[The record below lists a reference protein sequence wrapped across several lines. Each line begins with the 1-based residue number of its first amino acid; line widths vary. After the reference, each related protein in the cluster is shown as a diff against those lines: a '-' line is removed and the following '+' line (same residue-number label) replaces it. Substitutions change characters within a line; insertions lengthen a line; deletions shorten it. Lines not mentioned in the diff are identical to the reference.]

1 MVKGV
6 GLENRPIAFIPH
18 SRRLKKHR
26 VDYLKAINDSM
37 DYPYQ
42 SEDGRELSMIQ
53 QALHNKCVSL
63 SNIPYWTFTDCCTD
77 ALQISIHCLT
87 KPGDTIIVPAYGWRA
102 FANAVVF
109 MNRHI
114 QFVDIDDTGNI
125 SIEALD
131 MLCKTMHAPAAAVIV
146 VHNFGTIVDCNKV
159 VTILNNNN
167 WSDTIIIEDAAP
179 AFYMGE
185 PYSYIPGSA
194 SDVACFSFDFT
205 KYPGT
210 LGSGG
215 AIATRHESIKEKIYI
230 ASSHGRS
237 KNTDIVAIGT
247 KSYMD
252 NTSCSVLLKEIELFE
267 ENEYRKIRNYNA
279 NWLNANLPYKAIPGE
294 NYIWER
300 YTMSVPETEV
310 SIVLDKL
317 KSIGCL
323 ARTFFKEPLHKFSH
337 FNSKTNCLN
346 TEKFVKNTIMLPCHH
361 YLTKEELTRIANVL
375 S

>member
-1 MVKGV
+1 M
-6 GLENRPIAFIPH
+6 ENRPIAFIPH
-18 SRRLKKHR
+18 NRRLKRHR
-26 VDYLKAINDSM
+26 VDYLKAINDAL

-42 SEDGRELSMIQ
+42 SEDGRDLSPTQ
-53 QALHNKCVSL
+53 QALHDKCVQL
-63 SNIPYWTFTDCCTD
+63 SGIPYWTFTDCCTD

-87 KPGDTIIVPAYGWRA
+87 NPGDTIIVPSYGWRA

-109 MNRHI
+109 MNRKI

-125 SIEALD
+125 SIESLD
-131 MLCKTMHAPAAAVIV
+131 ILCKSMKQRPAAVIA
-146 VHNFGTIVDCNKV
+146 VHNFGTIVDCKAIKD
-159 VTILNNNN
+159 ILVKNNYE
-167 WSDTIIIEDAAP
+167 TTLIIEDAAP

-185 PYSYIPGSA
+185 PYSYIPGTS
-194 SDVACFSFDFT
+194 SEVVCYSFDFT

-215 AIATRHESIKEKIYI
+215 AIATKYESIKEKIYI

-237 KNTDIVAIGT
+237 KNTEIVSIGT

-252 NTSCSVLLKEIELFE
+252 NTSCAVLLKEIELFE
-267 ENEYRKIRNYNA
+267 KYQYRKIRNEIA
-279 NWLNANLPYKAIPGE
+279 NWYKKNLPFKAVPGE

-300 YTMSVPETEV
+300 YTITVPEKDIEPIL
-310 SIVLDKL
+310 SKL
-317 KSIGCL
+317 NSIGCL
-323 ARTFFKEPLHKFSH
+323 AKVFFKEPLHKFNH
-337 FNSKTNCLN
+337 FNNVINCQN

-361 YLTKEELTRIANVL
+361 YLENEELKRILNAL

>member
-1 MVKGV
+1 M
-6 GLENRPIAFIPH
+6 ENRPIAFIPH
-18 SRRLKKHR
+18 KRRLEKHR
-26 VDYLKAINDSM
+26 VDYLKAINDAM

-42 SEDGRELSMIQ
+42 SEDGRELSIIQ
-53 QALHNKCVSL
+53 QTLHNKCVEL
-63 SNIPYWTFTDCCTD
+63 SGIPYWTFTDCCTD

-87 KPGDTIIVPAYGWRA
+87 NPGDTIIVPAYGWRA

-109 MNRHI
+109 MNRNI

-131 MLCKTMHAPAAAVIV
+131 SLCKTLEKPPAAVIV

-159 VTILNNNN
+159 VTVLNNNN
-167 WSDTIIIEDAAP
+167 FCDTIIIEDAAP

-194 SDVACFSFDFT
+194 SEVACFSFDFT

-215 AIATRHESIKEKIYI
+215 AIATRYETIKEKIYI
-230 ASSHGRS
+230 ASSHGRA
-237 KNTDIVAIGT
+237 KNTEIISIGT

-252 NTSCSVLLKEIELFE
+252 NTSCAVLLKEIELFE
-267 ENEYRKIRNYNA
+267 RYSYRKNRNNIA
-279 NWLNANLPYKAIPGE
+279 NWYKDNLPYKAVPGE

-300 YTMSVPETEV
+300 YTMSVPEKEV
-310 SIVLDKL
+310 KIVLEKL
-317 KSIGCL
+317 NSIGCL
-323 ARTFFKEPLHKFSH
+323 AKTFFKEPLHLFKY
-337 FNSKTNCLN
+337 FNNDSNCQN

-361 YLTKEELTRIANVL
+361 YLTKEELDRIANVL

>member
-1 MVKGV
+1 M
-6 GLENRPIAFIPH
+6 ENRPIAFIPH
-18 SRRLKKHR
+18 KRRLKKHR
-26 VDYLKAINDSM
+26 IEYLKAINDAL

-42 SEDGRELSMIQ
+42 SEDGRDLSPIQ
-53 QALHNKCVSL
+53 QALHNKCAEL
-63 SNIPYWTFTDCCTD
+63 SGIPYWTFTDCCTD

-87 KPGDTIIVPAYGWRA
+87 NPGDTIIVPAYGWRA

-109 MNRHI
+109 MNRNI

-125 SIEALD
+125 CIQSLD
-131 MLCKTMHAPAAAVIV
+131 VLCKTMEKPASAVIV

-159 VTILNNNN
+159 VKVLNNNN
-167 WSDTIIIEDAAP
+167 WADTIIIEDAAP

-194 SDVACFSFDFT
+194 SEVACFSFDFT

-215 AIATRHESIKEKIYI
+215 AIATRYETIKEKIYI
-230 ASSHGRS
+230 ATSHGRA
-237 KNTDIVAIGT
+237 KNTEIVSIGT

-252 NTSCSVLLKEIELFE
+252 NTSCAILFKEIELFE
-267 ENEYRKIRNYNA
+267 KYKYRDIRNNIATWYKN
-279 NWLNANLPYKAIPGE
+279 NLPYKAIPGE

-300 YTMSVPETEV
+300 YTLSVPEVVIEEV
-310 SIVLDKL
+310 INKL
-317 KSIGCL
+317 NSIGCL
-323 ARTFFKEPLHKFSH
+323 AKTFFKEPLHKFNH
-337 FNSKTNCLN
+337 FNSNFNCPN

-361 YLTKEELTRIANVL
+361 YITEEELERISSVL

>member
-1 MVKGV
+1 M
-6 GLENRPIAFIPH
+6 ENRPIAFIPH
-18 SRRLKKHR
+18 KRRLDNHR
-26 VDYLKAINDSM
+26 VEYLKAINSAM

-42 SEDGRELSMIQ
+42 SEDGRKLSDIQQSLHDKCVELSG
-53 QALHNKCVSL
+53 
-63 SNIPYWTFTDCCTD
+63 IPYWTFTDCCTD

-87 KPGDTIIVPAYGWRA
+87 NPGDTIIVPAYGWRA

-109 MNRHI
+109 MNRNI

-131 MLCKTMHAPAAAVIV
+131 ALCKILKKPAAAVII
-146 VHNFGTIVDCNKV
+146 VHNFGTIVNCNNIVKV
-159 VTILNNNN
+159 LNNNN
-167 WSDTIIIEDAAP
+167 WTKTVIIEDAAP

-194 SDVACFSFDFT
+194 SEVACFSFDFT

-215 AIATRHESIKEKIYI
+215 AIATKHEYIKEKIYI
-230 ASSHGRS
+230 ATSHGRS
-237 KNTDIVAIGT
+237 KDTSIIGIGT

-252 NTSCSVLLKEIELFE
+252 NTSCAVLLKEIELFE
-267 ENEYRKIRNYNA
+267 KYEYRKIRDYNA
-279 NWLNANLPYKAIPGE
+279 SWYSANLPYKTVPGE

-300 YTMSVPETEV
+300 YTMSVPENEIETV
-310 SIVLDKL
+310 LFKLNSIN
-317 KSIGCL
+317 CL
-323 ARTFFKEPLHKFSH
+323 AKTFFKEPLHKFKH
-337 FNSKTNCLN
+337 FNNENVCPN

-361 YLTKEELTRIANVL
+361 YLTKEELNRISNAL
-375 S
+375 Y